1 MYEQYFGLN
10 ERPFDLTPNPRY
22 LFLTD
27 KHREAL
33 SHLEYG
39 ISGRKGITV
48 LTGEAGTGKTTLVHT
63 ALAHQRE
70 ENARTVYLS
79 NPLLSRAEFFEFPPF
94 LLNLRVH
101 LLNLRVQ
108 FCLLCLRFRLL
119 AFKVV

>member
-1 MYEQYFGLN
+1 MYQQFFGLS

-70 ENARTVYLS
+70 ENARTGYLS
-79 NPLLSRAEFFEFPPF
+79 NPLLSRAEVFEFPAWGVGLDHAAGASKTRF
-94 LLNLRVH
+94 LVGVTRPAADRN
-101 LLNLRVQ
+101 
-108 FCLLCLRFRLL
+108 
-119 AFKVV
+119 AA